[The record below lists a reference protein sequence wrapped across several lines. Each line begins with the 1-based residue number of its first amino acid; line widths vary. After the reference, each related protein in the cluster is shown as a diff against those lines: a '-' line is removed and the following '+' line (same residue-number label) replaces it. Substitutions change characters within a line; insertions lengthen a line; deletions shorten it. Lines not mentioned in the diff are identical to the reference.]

1 MFGVQLKALKQSI
14 AAANRIADPER
25 AIDAYTDIINEKL
38 RSGNKTY
45 TVAVILFLDDDKC
58 ADIYCRRANMYEKL
72 AKRSLFRNNE
82 PQALGYYIK
91 ALTDMSRANKASESL
106 DKKNACRKQ
115 HRDYEAVI
123 NEIEQNIKTAI
134 PSVSRKRGLET
145 SSDMGSTVFEKK
157 PSSNYHLRNTRM
169 WNPKIDY
176 EEKVDRLEDERLGNN
191 PKRNRS

>member
-91 ALTDMSRANKASESL
+91 ASESL

-123 NEIEQNIKTAI
+123 NEIGQNIKTAI